1 MTAEITIMNKTVKV
15 LAADS
20 AVIIGEKK
28 FIIP

>member
-20 AVIIGEKK
+20 AVIIGEKNY
-28 FIIP
+28 IIP